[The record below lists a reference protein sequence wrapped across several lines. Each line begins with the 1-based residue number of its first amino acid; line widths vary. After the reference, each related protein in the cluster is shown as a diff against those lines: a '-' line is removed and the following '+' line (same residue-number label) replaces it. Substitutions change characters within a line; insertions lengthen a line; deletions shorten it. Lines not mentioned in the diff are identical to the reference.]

1 MIPARLVAWRHGE
14 WHGIVDL
21 AAGVAP
27 GALVARADVAR
38 ADDEGGRRSRHAR
51 TWPLEGAHTGLWL
64 KVYPAPDG
72 PRARRAWKMGGAL
85 AAAGFDVPDGVLV
98 GVRQRAGVLITRDV
112 GGRALLDAVASA
124 RGEAKRDLLR
134 ALGRAVGA
142 LHAAGFVHGD
152 LVPSNVQVRDG
163 AIAFLDHDRT
173 RRGHALVWWGGRRN
187 LVQLGRFVVPGV
199 GMSDRL
205 RVLAAYADRR
215 GLSRRSRRRLARWVA
230 AKVTARRIA
239 IDQLP
244 PDEAR
249 RAGHAR
255 LMRSGGEFDPALRGE
270 TRRA

>member
-1 MIPARLVAWRHGE
+1 MTPARIVAWRHDE
-14 WHGIVDL
+14 WRGQVDL

-27 GALVARADVAR
+27 GALVAEADE
-38 ADDEGGRRSRHAR
+38 DGGRRSRHAR
-51 TWPLEGAHTGLWL
+51 TRPLDGVHAGLWL

-72 PRARRAWKMGGAL
+72 LRARRAWRMGGAL

-98 GVRQRAGVLITRDV
+98 GVRRRAGVLVTRDV
-112 GGRALLDAVASA
+112 GGRALMDAVAAA
-124 RGEAKRDLLR
+124 RGEAKRELLR
-134 ALGRAVGA
+134 ALGRAIGA

-173 RRGHALVWWGGRRN
+173 RRGRVLVWWGGRRN

-199 GMSDRL
+199 SVGDRL
-205 RVLAAYADRR
+205 RVIAAYADRR
-215 GLSRRSRRRLARWVA
+215 GLSRRARHRLARWVA

-239 IDQLP
+239 IDRLP
-244 PDEAR
+244 PEEAR

-255 LMRSGGEFDPALRGE
+255 LMRSGGEFDPALREGS
-270 TRRA
+270 RRA

>member
-1 MIPARLVAWRHGE
+1 MTPARIVAWRHGE
-14 WHGIVDL
+14 WRGLVDL

-27 GALVARADVAR
+27 GALVAE
-38 ADDEGGRRSRHAR
+38 ADDDGGRRSRHAR
-51 TWPLEGAHTGLWL
+51 TRPLDGVHAGLWL
-64 KVYPAPDG
+64 KVYAAPDG
-72 PRARRAWKMGGAL
+72 PRARRAWRMGGAL

-98 GVRQRAGVLITRDV
+98 GVRRRAGVLVTRDV
-112 GGRALLDAVASA
+112 GGRALIDAVAAA
-124 RGEAKRDLLR
+124 RGEAKRELLC

-173 RRGHALVWWGGRRN
+173 RRGRALVWWGGRRN
-187 LVQLGRFVVPGV
+187 LVQLGRFIVPGV
-199 GMSDRL
+199 SLGDRL

-215 GLSRRSRRRLARWVA
+215 GLSRRARRRLARWVA

-239 IDQLP
+239 IDRLP
-244 PDEAR
+244 PEDAR

-255 LMRSGGEFDPALRGE
+255 LMRSGGEFDPARRE
-270 TRRA
+270 ESRRA